1 MATAHEKRHHE
12 AVQLYLA
19 ILWEE
24 NHKSEMTLGGSNMAA
39 RMTYTLNFSL
49 RKTRNAERPEW
60 LSARHALSY
69 TEEIVEIRQVVVE
82 LKPK

>member
-12 AVQLYLA
+12 AVHLDLA

-39 RMTYTLNFSL
+39 RMTYTLVCVKHEMRSDRNDSL
-49 RKTRNAERPEW
+49 PGMPFHMPKKFLKSAKW
-60 LSARHALSY
+60 LWS
-69 TEEIVEIRQVVVE
+69 
-82 LKPK
+82 KPK